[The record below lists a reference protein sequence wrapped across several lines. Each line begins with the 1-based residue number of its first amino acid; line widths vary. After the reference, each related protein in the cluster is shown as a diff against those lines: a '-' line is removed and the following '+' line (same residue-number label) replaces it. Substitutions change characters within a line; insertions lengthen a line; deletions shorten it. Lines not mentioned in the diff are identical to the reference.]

1 MSADPQPLDPLDPI
15 ADADAVIQRDAP
27 ALWEAL
33 SPLGRRLRQPANFLP
48 LQSAEARGKPFNATI
63 GQITDGRGKAVP
75 LPSMEAAA
83 SGLDEARRSQGF
95 LYSPVEGIAEL
106 RQLWRE
112 RQLRGREG
120 GAPADRDLPSSLPV
134 VTVGPAQALA
144 LAAELFVVEGRTVVV
159 PDGAGDADR
168 DLFAVRLG
176 ARCVGAPCLSSGGF
190 DPAAPARALSGIP
203 ESGPA
208 VVVLRFPGEA
218 HGYVPVSGER
228 SAIRG
233 SLFAAARHRPV
244 IAIVDDTWA
253 ADPGVSVFWKLI
265 GAHPNLI
272 PVKVDGADALGFPG
286 GRVGFLT
293 FPFEPDSPLAR
304 AVESKV
310 KMLLRA
316 AVGSP
321 PALSQVL
328 MIQGLAPGVQGR

>member
-1 MSADPQPLDPLDPI
+1 MSADPQPLDPI
-15 ADADAVIQRDAP
+15 ADADAVIERDAP
-27 ALWEAL
+27 ALWASL

-83 SGLDEARRSQGF
+83 SGLDDARRSQGF

-112 RQLRGREG
+112 RQRRS
-120 GAPADRDLPSSLPV
+120 APAGRDLPSSLPV

-144 LAAELFVVEGRTVVV
+144 LAAEIFVVEGRPVAL
-159 PDGAGDADR
+159 PEGADDADR
-168 DLFAVRLG
+168 DLFELRLG
-176 ARCVGAPCLSSGGF
+176 ANLVAASSLSSGE
-190 DPAAPARALSGIP
+190 P
-203 ESGPA
+203 GPA
-208 VVVLRFPGEA
+208 VVVLRS
-218 HGYVPVSGER
+218 SGEGQEE
-228 SAIRG
+228 A
-233 SLFAAARHRPV
+233 LAASRQRPV
-244 IAIVDDTWA
+244 IAIVDDTRQA
-253 ADPGVSVFWKLI
+253 ELGGSVFWKLV
-265 GAHPNLI
+265 GAHPNLV
-272 PVKVDGADALGFPG
+272 PVKVDGADALDFPG

-293 FPFEPDSPLAR
+293 FPFDPDSPVAR

-328 MIQGLAPGVQGR
+328 MIRGLGEEW

>member
-1 MSADPQPLDPLDPI
+1 MSAETAPLDPI

-75 LPSMEAAA
+75 LPAMEAAA
-83 SGLDEARRSQGF
+83 SGLDDARRSQGF

-106 RQLWRE
+106 RQVWRE
-112 RQLRGREG
+112 RQRRGPQTG
-120 GAPADRDLPSSLPV
+120 DLPSSLPV

-144 LAAELFVVEGRTVVV
+144 LAAELFVAEGRPVVL
-159 PDGAGDADR
+159 PEGAEEDGADR
-168 DLFAVRLG
+168 DLFEVRLG
-176 ARCVGAPCLSSGGF
+176 ARLVAASSFSAGSE
-190 DPAAPARALSGIP
+190 PV
-203 ESGPA
+203 
-208 VVVLRFPGEA
+208 VVVLRSNDGDGGA
-218 HGYVPVSGER
+218 
-228 SAIRG
+228 
-233 SLFAAARHRPV
+233 LAAARHRATIGPV
-244 IAIVDDTWA
+244 IAIVDDTREA
-253 ADPGVSVFWKLI
+253 EPGGSVFWQLI
-265 GAHPNLI
+265 GAHPNLV

-293 FPFEPDSPLAR
+293 FPFAPDSPVAR

-328 MIQGLAPGVQGR
+328 MIRGLGEGQ

>member
-1 MSADPQPLDPLDPI
+1 MSADLTDTLDPV

-33 SPLGRRLRQPANFLP
+33 SPLGRRLRQPPNFLP

-75 LPSMEAAA
+75 LPSMAAAA
-83 SGLDEARRSQGF
+83 SGLDDARRSQGC
-95 LYSPVEGIAEL
+95 LYSPVEGIVEL

-112 RQLRGREG
+112 RQRRGV
-120 GAPADRDLPSSLPV
+120 PAGRDLPSSLPV

-144 LAAELFVVEGRTVVV
+144 LAAELFVVEGRPVAL
-159 PDGAGDADR
+159 PEAAGDADR
-168 DLFAVRLG
+168 DLFEVRLG
-176 ARCVGAPCLSSGGF
+176 ARLIAASSL
-190 DPAAPARALSGIP
+190 ASGEP
-203 ESGPA
+203 EPV
-208 VVVLRFPGEA
+208 VVVLRSPGEGHEDA
-218 HGYVPVSGER
+218 
-228 SAIRG
+228 
-233 SLFAAARHRPV
+233 LAAARQRPV
-244 IAIVDDTWA
+244 IAIVDDTQQ
-253 ADPGVSVFWKLI
+253 ADPGASTFWKLI

-272 PVKVDGADALGFPG
+272 PVKVDGADALDFPG

-293 FPFEPDSPLAR
+293 FPFDPDSPVAR

-328 MIQGLAPGVQGR
+328 MIRGLGET

>member
-1 MSADPQPLDPLDPI
+1 MSAEPRPVDPLDPI
-15 ADADAVIQRDAP
+15 ADADAVIRRDAP
-27 ALWEAL
+27 ALWESL

-83 SGLDEARRSQGF
+83 SGLDDARRSQGF

-112 RQLRGREG
+112 RQRRGV
-120 GAPADRDLPSSLPV
+120 PADPDLPSSLPV

-144 LAAELFVVEGRTVVV
+144 LAAELFVVEGRTVVL
-159 PDGAGDADR
+159 PDGAAEADR

-176 ARCVGAPCLSSGGF
+176 ARCVGAPCLSPGGF
-190 DPAAPARALSGIP
+190 DSSAPARALSGHP

-208 VVVLRFPGEA
+208 VVVLRFPAEA

-233 SLFAAARHRPV
+233 SLVAAAQHRPV

-265 GAHPNLI
+265 GAHPGLI

-328 MIQGLAPGVQGR
+328 MIQELGGQGAGGC

>member
-1 MSADPQPLDPLDPI
+1 MTDPLDPI

-33 SPLGRRLRQPANFLP
+33 SPLGRRLRQPASFLP

-75 LPSMEAAA
+75 SPSMAAAA
-83 SGLDEARRSQGF
+83 SGLDDARRSQGF

-112 RQLRGREG
+112 RQRRN
-120 GAPADRDLPSSLPV
+120 APVGPPSSLPV
-134 VTVGPAQALA
+134 VTAGPAQALA
-144 LAAELFVVEGRTVVV
+144 LAAEMFVTEGREVVL
-159 PDGAGDADR
+159 PQPAGEADR
-168 DLFAVRLG
+168 ELFAMRLG
-176 ARCVGAPCLSSGGF
+176 GPLVP
-190 DPAAPARALSGIP
+190 ALSAGS
-203 ESGPA
+203 EPA
-208 VVVLRFPGEA
+208 VVVLRQSEVPSEA
-218 HGYVPVSGER
+218 
-228 SAIRG
+228 
-233 SLFAAARHRPV
+233 LAAARQRPV
-244 IAIVDDTWA
+244 IAIVDDTGA
-253 ADPGVSVFWKLI
+253 ADPTVSVFWQLI
-265 GAHPNLI
+265 GAHPNLV

-293 FPFEPDSPLAR
+293 FPFEPDSPVAR

-321 PALSQVL
+321 PAFSQVL
-328 MIQGLAPGVQGR
+328 MIRDLGERI